1 MDVWP
6 QNDFKLKMHT
16 IKHLIKI
23 FSTFLDTW
31 ETLRTLIRFEDP
43 YNVPIKL
50 MEILFKI
57 YLNSRTRVTS
67 GIKGQFKLI
76 LIVHRFPCS
85 MLVCLFSYNPLCL
98 FFCLDSIL
106 SNSIYLYAG
115 RAMMPIEY
123 LVLVL
128 ILKSASF
135 HDACHSTCYMWRL
148 FVMSLPGPFL
158 YNHYER
164 RDWHMELCDHIYD
177 SFITSS
183 LHNFLSSIL
192 YLFNVSIYYVSRM
205 LSVLSL
211 CQCRCV
217 CLPSSV
223 SL

>member
-50 MEILFKI
+50 MEVLFKI

-67 GIKGQFKLI
+67 GIKGQFRLI

-98 FFCLDSIL
+98 FCCLDSIL
-106 SNSIYLYAG
+106 SNSIYVYAG

-148 FVMSLPGPFL
+148 FVMYFVATQAISIQPLWE
-158 YNHYER
+158 ER
-164 RDWHMELCDHIYD
+164 LTHGIMWSYLWFFYYIIPPQL
-177 SFITSS
+177 SFI
-183 LHNFLSSIL
+183 H
-192 YLFNVSIYYVSRM
+192 
-205 LSVLSL
+205 SV
-211 CQCRCV
+211 
-217 CLPSSV
+217 PI
-223 SL
+223 